1 MTSALTSAEETA
13 VQHGRTTRV
22 VGPRPGKNTR
32 THLTLIQ
39 IVKAVRGVVVW
50 GLTPPSGHVGGFR
63 RNAAQHPLDHR
74 TQEV

>member
-1 MTSALTSAEETA
+1 M
-13 VQHGRTTRV
+13 
-22 VGPRPGKNTR
+22 
-32 THLTLIQ
+32 LIQ

-63 RNAAQHPLDHR
+63 RNAAQRPLDHR